1 MRFTYI
7 QTLFI
12 LFLLFFVF
20 LAYEND
26 PNFKTDFKGTFSY
39 YFSPIVLI
47 AIGSVGLTLSIGWL
61 IVNHRQDRKRLVV
74 SSLIPQQVSVQPTE
88 PETQK
93 QGTLRRV
100 LSELRPYMLSIL
112 FVFAISLTAIPLAL
126 VSPLP
131 IKIIVDNVLGTRPL
145 PGYLRII
152 TTNPSQV
159 SAQTLV
165 VIAIGILVVGT
176 VLTNGQQLLNVWA
189 TNKVGNRITLE
200 TRARLFRQ
208 MQRLSILYHDTKG
221 VTDSTYRV
229 QYDALWL
236 QLLSVD
242 TLPPLVTSVFTVVG
256 MILVMLVLDLELA
269 LIAMAVAPFM
279 LLFTFVYRQR
289 LRAGWKKVKTSESAA
304 MSGAQESLSA
314 SRVVK
319 AFGQEE
325 RENEQFFSRYSE
337 SARAALKVFV
347 EGGVYNLLMGLVTAV
362 GLAAVLYVGIGH
374 VQLGTLTLGGLLIVN
389 YYLTQ
394 IYGPLRDVGKRIIDV
409 QKAFAGMDRFLE
421 ILDEEPDVKEAPN
434 ALKLARAN
442 GRVVFEDV
450 SFSYQQGR
458 SVLQNVS
465 FILEPGSC
473 LGVVG
478 PTGSGKTTL
487 SSLILRFFD
496 PTQGKITLD
505 RVDLRQYKIADL
517 RNQFAVVLQDTVLF
531 STTIAENIRFAKPKA
546 SMNDIVTAAKAA
558 HVHEFITSLPDG
570 YDTLVGERGMKLSG
584 GERQRVSIA
593 RAFLKDAPILI
604 LDEPTS
610 ALDINTET
618 AILDSMQD
626 LMRGRTTL
634 MITHRP
640 STLRN
645 CDTIVTLEN
654 GRIGG
659 MTLMF
664 PNPWRA

>member
-1 MRFTYI
+1 MTSPFLDSALIFSVAFVATLALGRVVFWI
-7 QTLFI
+7 SDRRRRGLLQTLQSI
-12 LFLLFFVF
+12 SKI
-20 LAYEND
+20 
-26 PNFKTDFKGTFSY
+26 PNGEQKSTPYGEGNVSR
-39 YFSPIVLI
+39 SPGI
-47 AIGSVGLTLSIGWL
+47 
-61 IVNHRQDRKRLVV
+61 
-74 SSLIPQQVSVQPTE
+74 
-88 PETQK
+88 
-93 QGTLRRV
+93 LRRL

-131 IKIIVDNVLGTRPL
+131 IKIIVDNVLGARPL

-152 TTNPSQV
+152 TTDPSQV
-159 SAQTLV
+159 SAQALV

-236 QLLSVD
+236 QLLAVD

-256 MILVMLVLDLELA
+256 MVLVMLVLDWELA
-269 LIAMAVAPFM
+269 LIAVAVAPFM

-374 VQLGTLTLGGLLIVN
+374 VQSGTGTLTLGGLLIVN

-465 FILEPGSC
+465 FVLEPGSC

-546 SMNDIVTAAKAA
+546 SMSDIVTAAKAA

-634 MITHRP
+634 MIAHRP

-645 CDTIVTLEN
+645 CDTIVTLES

-659 MTLMF
+659 TTLMF
-664 PNPWRA
+664 PNPGRA

>member
-1 MRFTYI
+1 MTSPFLDSALIFSVAFVATLALGRVVFWI
-7 QTLFI
+7 SDRRRRGLLQTLQSSSKI
-12 LFLLFFVF
+12 
-20 LAYEND
+20 
-26 PNFKTDFKGTFSY
+26 PNGEQKSTPYGEGNVRR
-39 YFSPIVLI
+39 SP
-47 AIGSVGLTLSIGWL
+47 GM
-61 IVNHRQDRKRLVV
+61 
-74 SSLIPQQVSVQPTE
+74 
-88 PETQK
+88 
-93 QGTLRRV
+93 LRRL
-100 LSELRPYMLSIL
+100 LSELRPYMVSIL

-131 IKIIVDNVLGTRPL
+131 IKIIVDNVLGARPL

-152 TTNPSQV
+152 TTDPSQV
-159 SAQTLV
+159 SAQALV

-236 QLLSVD
+236 QLLAVD

-256 MILVMLVLDLELA
+256 MILVMLVLDWELA
-269 LIAMAVAPFM
+269 LIALAVAPFM

-374 VQLGTLTLGGLLIVN
+374 VQSGTGTLTLGGLLIVN

-434 ALKLARAN
+434 ALQLTRAN

-450 SFSYQQGR
+450 SFSYQQEH

-465 FILEPGSC
+465 FVLEPGSC

-487 SSLILRFFD
+487 SSLTLRFFD

-505 RVDLRQYKIADL
+505 GVDLRQYKVADL

-546 SMNDIVTAAKAA
+546 SMNEIVTAAKAA

-570 YDTLVGERGMKLSG
+570 YDTLVGERGMRLSG

-593 RAFLKDAPILI
+593 RAFLKDAQILI

-634 MITHRP
+634 MIAHRP

-659 MTLMF
+659 MTTNVPEALEGMKVG
-664 PNPWRA
+664 NA

>member
-1 MRFTYI
+1 MTSPFLDDALIFSVVFVATLALGRVVVWI
-7 QTLFI
+7 SDRRRRGLLQTLQSRPI
-12 LFLLFFVF
+12 M
-20 LAYEND
+20 
-26 PNFKTDFKGTFSY
+26 PNREQKSTPYGEGNVRR
-39 YFSPIVLI
+39 SP
-47 AIGSVGLTLSIGWL
+47 GM
-61 IVNHRQDRKRLVV
+61 
-74 SSLIPQQVSVQPTE
+74 
-88 PETQK
+88 
-93 QGTLRRV
+93 LRRL

-131 IKIIVDNVLGTRPL
+131 IKLIVDNVIGTRPL
-145 PGYLRII
+145 PGYLRIV
-152 TTNPSQV
+152 TTNSSQV
-159 SAQTLV
+159 SAQALV

-279 LLFTFVYRQR
+279 LLFTFVYRRR

-374 VQLGTLTLGGLLIVN
+374 VQSGTLTLGGLLIVN

-465 FILEPGSC
+465 FVLEPGSC

-531 STTIAENIRFAKPKA
+531 STTIAENIRFAKPRA

-634 MITHRP
+634 MIAHRP

-654 GRIGG
+654 GRIRG
-659 MTLMF
+659 MTANVPEALESMKVA
-664 PNPWRA
+664 NA

>member
-1 MRFTYI
+1 
-7 QTLFI
+7 
-12 LFLLFFVF
+12 
-20 LAYEND
+20 
-26 PNFKTDFKGTFSY
+26 
-39 YFSPIVLI
+39 
-47 AIGSVGLTLSIGWL
+47 
-61 IVNHRQDRKRLVV
+61 
-74 SSLIPQQVSVQPTE
+74 
-88 PETQK
+88 
-93 QGTLRRV
+93 
-100 LSELRPYMLSIL
+100 
-112 FVFAISLTAIPLAL
+112 
-126 VSPLP
+126 
-131 IKIIVDNVLGTRPL
+131 
-145 PGYLRII
+145 
-152 TTNPSQV
+152 
-159 SAQTLV
+159 
-165 VIAIGILVVGT
+165 
-176 VLTNGQQLLNVWA
+176 
-189 TNKVGNRITLE
+189 
-200 TRARLFRQ
+200 

-221 VTDSTYRV
+221 VSDSTYRV

-236 QLLSVD
+236 QLLTVD

-374 VQLGTLTLGGLLIVN
+374 VLSGTLTLGGLLIVN

-450 SFSYQQGR
+450 SFSYQQGH

-465 FILEPGSC
+465 FVLEPGSC

-487 SSLILRFFD
+487 SSLTLRFFD

-505 RVDLRQYKIADL
+505 GVDLRQYKVADL

-634 MITHRP
+634 MIAHRP

-659 MTLMF
+659 MTPMF
-664 PNPWRA
+664 PNPRGA

>member
-1 MRFTYI
+1 MTSPFLDSALIFSVAFVATLALGRVVFWI
-7 QTLFI
+7 SDRRRRGPLQTLQSSSEI
-12 LFLLFFVF
+12 
-20 LAYEND
+20 
-26 PNFKTDFKGTFSY
+26 PNGEQKSTPYREGNVRR
-39 YFSPIVLI
+39 SP
-47 AIGSVGLTLSIGWL
+47 GM
-61 IVNHRQDRKRLVV
+61 
-74 SSLIPQQVSVQPTE
+74 
-88 PETQK
+88 
-93 QGTLRRV
+93 LRRL

-131 IKIIVDNVLGTRPL
+131 IKIIVDNVLGARPL
-145 PGYLRII
+145 PGYLKII
-152 TTNPSQV
+152 TTDPSQV
-159 SAQTLV
+159 SAQALV

-374 VQLGTLTLGGLLIVN
+374 VQSGTGTLTLGGLLIVN

-434 ALKLARAN
+434 ALQLTRAN

-450 SFSYQQGR
+450 SFSYQQEH

-465 FILEPGSC
+465 FVLEPGSC

-487 SSLILRFFD
+487 SSLTLRFFD

-505 RVDLRQYKIADL
+505 GVDLRQYKVADL

-546 SMNDIVTAAKAA
+546 SMNEIVTAAKAA

-570 YDTLVGERGMKLSG
+570 YDTLVGERGMRLSG

-593 RAFLKDAPILI
+593 RAFLKDAQILI

-618 AILDSMQD
+618 AILDSMHD

-634 MITHRP
+634 MIAHRP

-645 CDTIVTLEN
+645 CDTIVTLKN
-654 GRIGG
+654 GSIGR
-659 MTLMF
+659 MTTNVPEALERMKVG
-664 PNPWRA
+664 NA

>member
-1 MRFTYI
+1 MTSPFLDSALIFSVAFVATLALGRVVFWI
-7 QTLFI
+7 SDRRRRGLLQTLQSI
-12 LFLLFFVF
+12 SKI
-20 LAYEND
+20 
-26 PNFKTDFKGTFSY
+26 PNGEQKSTPYGEGNVSR
-39 YFSPIVLI
+39 SPGI
-47 AIGSVGLTLSIGWL
+47 
-61 IVNHRQDRKRLVV
+61 
-74 SSLIPQQVSVQPTE
+74 
-88 PETQK
+88 
-93 QGTLRRV
+93 LRRL

-131 IKIIVDNVLGTRPL
+131 IKIIVDNVLGARPL

-152 TTNPSQV
+152 TTDPSQV
-159 SAQTLV
+159 SAQALV

-236 QLLSVD
+236 QLLAVD

-256 MILVMLVLDLELA
+256 MVLVMLVLDWELA
-269 LIAMAVAPFM
+269 LIAVAVAPFM

-374 VQLGTLTLGGLLIVN
+374 VQSGTGTLTLGGLLIVN

-465 FILEPGSC
+465 FVLEPGSC

-634 MITHRP
+634 MIAHRP

-659 MTLMF
+659 MTANVPEALEGMK
-664 PNPWRA
+664 

>member
-1 MRFTYI
+1 MTSPFLDEALIFSVAFVATLALGRVVFWI
-7 QTLFI
+7 SDRRRRGLLQTLQSASI
-12 LFLLFFVF
+12 M
-20 LAYEND
+20 
-26 PNFKTDFKGTFSY
+26 PNGERKSTPYRERNVSR
-39 YFSPIVLI
+39 SP
-47 AIGSVGLTLSIGWL
+47 GM
-61 IVNHRQDRKRLVV
+61 
-74 SSLIPQQVSVQPTE
+74 
-88 PETQK
+88 
-93 QGTLRRV
+93 LRRL
-100 LSELRPYMLSIL
+100 LSELRPYVLSIL
-112 FVFAISLTAIPLAL
+112 FVFAISLTAIPLVL

-131 IKIIVDNVLGTRPL
+131 IKIIVDNVLGNRPL

-152 TTNPSQV
+152 TTDPSQV
-159 SAQTLV
+159 SAQALV

-221 VTDSTYRV
+221 VTDSTYRG

-256 MILVMLVLDLELA
+256 LILVMLVLDLELA

-325 RENEQFFSRYSE
+325 QENEQFFSRYSE

-374 VQLGTLTLGGLLIVN
+374 VQSGTGTLTLGGLLIVN

-394 IYGPLRDVGKRIIDV
+394 IYGPLRDVGRRIIDV

-434 ALKLARAN
+434 ALQLA
-442 GRVVFEDV
+442 
-450 SFSYQQGR
+450 
-458 SVLQNVS
+458 
-465 FILEPGSC
+465 
-473 LGVVG
+473 
-478 PTGSGKTTL
+478 
-487 SSLILRFFD
+487 
-496 PTQGKITLD
+496 
-505 RVDLRQYKIADL
+505 
-517 RNQFAVVLQDTVLF
+517 
-531 STTIAENIRFAKPKA
+531 
-546 SMNDIVTAAKAA
+546 
-558 HVHEFITSLPDG
+558 
-570 YDTLVGERGMKLSG
+570 
-584 GERQRVSIA
+584 
-593 RAFLKDAPILI
+593 
-604 LDEPTS
+604 
-610 ALDINTET
+610 
-618 AILDSMQD
+618 
-626 LMRGRTTL
+626 
-634 MITHRP
+634 
-640 STLRN
+640 
-645 CDTIVTLEN
+645 
-654 GRIGG
+654 
-659 MTLMF
+659 
-664 PNPWRA
+664 

>member
-1 MRFTYI
+1 M
-7 QTLFI
+7 
-12 LFLLFFVF
+12 
-20 LAYEND
+20 
-26 PNFKTDFKGTFSY
+26 G
-39 YFSPIVLI
+39 
-47 AIGSVGLTLSIGWL
+47 
-61 IVNHRQDRKRLVV
+61 RL
-74 SSLIPQQVSVQPTE
+74 
-88 PETQK
+88 
-93 QGTLRRV
+93 
-100 LSELRPYMLSIL
+100 LSELRPYVLSIL

-131 IKIIVDNVLGTRPL
+131 IKIIVDNVLGTQPL

-159 SAQTLV
+159 SAQALV

-189 TNKVGNRITLE
+189 TNKAGNRITLE

-236 QLLSVD
+236 QLLTVD

-269 LIAMAVAPFM
+269 LIALTIAPFM

-325 RENEQFFSRYSE
+325 QENEQFFSRYSE
-337 SARAALKVFV
+337 SARAALKVLV
-347 EGGVYNLLMGLVTAV
+347 EGGVYNLLMGIVTAV

-374 VQLGTLTLGGLLIVN
+374 VRSGPLTLGGLLIVN

-394 IYGPLRDVGKRIIDV
+394 IYGPLRDIGKRVLDV
-409 QKAFAGMDRFLE
+409 QQSFAGMDRFLE
-421 ILDEEPDVKEAPN
+421 ILDEEPDVQESPN
-434 ALKLARAN
+434 AMCLTRAN
-442 GRVVFEDV
+442 GQVAFEDV
-450 SFSYQQGR
+450 SFSYEQGHQ
-458 SVLQNVS
+458 VLQDVS
-465 FILEPGSC
+465 FTLERGSC

-478 PTGSGKTTL
+478 PTGSGKTTVSTL
-487 SSLILRFFD
+487 VLRLFD
-496 PTQGKITLD
+496 PTRGRITLD
-505 RVDLRQYKIADL
+505 GVDLRQYKVTDL

-531 STTIAENIRFAKPKA
+531 STTIAENIRFAKPNA
-546 SMNDIVTAAKAA
+546 TIEEIVEAAKAA
-558 HVHEFITSLPDG
+558 DAHDFITGLPDG
-570 YDTLVGERGMKLSG
+570 YNTQVGERGMKL
-584 GERQRVSIA
+584 
-593 RAFLKDAPILI
+593 
-604 LDEPTS
+604 
-610 ALDINTET
+610 
-618 AILDSMQD
+618 
-626 LMRGRTTL
+626 
-634 MITHRP
+634 
-640 STLRN
+640 
-645 CDTIVTLEN
+645 
-654 GRIGG
+654 
-659 MTLMF
+659 
-664 PNPWRA
+664 

>member
-1 MRFTYI
+1 MTAPSLDDALIFSVVFVA
-7 QTLFI
+7 TLALGRVVVWI
-12 LFLLFFVF
+12 SDRRRRGPLQKLQSSSII
-20 LAYEND
+20 
-26 PNFKTDFKGTFSY
+26 PNREQKSTPYGERNVRR
-39 YFSPIVLI
+39 SP
-47 AIGSVGLTLSIGWL
+47 
-61 IVNHRQDRKRLVV
+61 RM
-74 SSLIPQQVSVQPTE
+74 
-88 PETQK
+88 
-93 QGTLRRV
+93 LRRL

-131 IKIIVDNVLGTRPL
+131 IKIIVDNVIGTRPL

-152 TTNPSQV
+152 TTHSSQV
-159 SAQTLV
+159 SAQALV

-236 QLLSVD
+236 QLLAVD

-319 AFGQEE
+319 AFCQEE

-374 VQLGTLTLGGLLIVN
+374 VQSGTGTLTLGGLLIVN

-394 IYGPLRDVGKRIIDV
+394 IYGPLRDVGRRIIDV

-465 FILEPGSC
+465 FVLEPGSC

-505 RVDLRQYKIADL
+505 RVDLRQYKVADL

-546 SMNDIVTAAKAA
+546 SMSDIVTAAKAA

-570 YDTLVGERGMKLSG
+570 YDTLVGERGMRLSG

-634 MITHRP
+634 MIAHRP

-659 MTLMF
+659 MTPMF

>member
-1 MRFTYI
+1 MTSPFLDDALIFSVVFVATLALGRVVVWI
-7 QTLFI
+7 SDRRRRGLLQTLQSSSI
-12 LFLLFFVF
+12 M
-20 LAYEND
+20 
-26 PNFKTDFKGTFSY
+26 PNGEQKSIPYGEGNVRR
-39 YFSPIVLI
+39 SP
-47 AIGSVGLTLSIGWL
+47 GM
-61 IVNHRQDRKRLVV
+61 
-74 SSLIPQQVSVQPTE
+74 
-88 PETQK
+88 
-93 QGTLRRV
+93 LRRL

-131 IKIIVDNVLGTRPL
+131 IKIIVDNVVGTQPL

-152 TTNPSQV
+152 TTDSSQV
-159 SAQTLV
+159 SAQALV
-165 VIAIGILVVGT
+165 AIAIGILVVGT
-176 VLTNGQQLLNVWA
+176 VLSNGQQLLNVWA

-374 VQLGTLTLGGLLIVN
+374 VLSDTLTLGGLLIVN

-465 FILEPGSC
+465 FVLEPGSC

-546 SMNDIVTAAKAA
+546 SMNEIVTAAKAA

-593 RAFLKDAPILI
+593 RAFLKDAQILI

-634 MITHRP
+634 MIAHRP

-645 CDTIVTLEN
+645 CDAIVTLKN

-659 MTLMF
+659 MTTNVPEALEGMKVG
-664 PNPWRA
+664 NA

>member
-1 MRFTYI
+1 MTSPSLDEALIFSVVFVATLALGRVVVWI
-7 QTLFI
+7 SDRRRRGLLQTLQSSSI
-12 LFLLFFVF
+12 I
-20 LAYEND
+20 
-26 PNFKTDFKGTFSY
+26 PNREQKSTPYGEGNVRR
-39 YFSPIVLI
+39 SP
-47 AIGSVGLTLSIGWL
+47 GM
-61 IVNHRQDRKRLVV
+61 
-74 SSLIPQQVSVQPTE
+74 
-88 PETQK
+88 
-93 QGTLRRV
+93 LRRL

-131 IKIIVDNVLGTRPL
+131 IKLIVDNVL
-145 PGYLRII
+145 
-152 TTNPSQV
+152 
-159 SAQTLV
+159 
-165 VIAIGILVVGT
+165 
-176 VLTNGQQLLNVWA
+176 
-189 TNKVGNRITLE
+189 E
-200 TRARLFRQ
+200 
-208 MQRLSILYHDTKG
+208 
-221 VTDSTYRV
+221 
-229 QYDALWL
+229 
-236 QLLSVD
+236 

-347 EGGVYNLLMGLVTAV
+347 EGGAYNLLMGLVTAL

-374 VQLGTLTLGGLLIVN
+374 VQSGTLTLGGLFIVN

-450 SFSYQQGR
+450 SFSYQQGH

-465 FILEPGSC
+465 FVLEPGSC

-634 MITHRP
+634 MIAHRP

-654 GRIGG
+654 GRIRG
-659 MTLMF
+659 MTANVPEALESMKVA
-664 PNPWRA
+664 NA